1 MERLVREVGEQVV
14 ARIGAN
20 TDMDNIDAVARCEGD
35 SVDLYRYDGVTDD
48 CLPRQGNYTTI

>member
-20 TDMDNIDAVARCEGD
+20 TDMDNIDAVAR
-35 SVDLYRYDGVTDD
+35 
-48 CLPRQGNYTTI
+48 